1 MPNQNSSSFQSNQ
14 TTSSSPD
21 FNLSLSERAFAAAGA
36 AFLSA
41 VIVNPLDVAKTRL
54 QAQAASVPYDI
65 RISTPHVAL
74 NQTQHLKMANNM
86 EQIKLPGVGV
96 VSADTNTTKN
106 LNNNNNNNSSSF
118 RFLWTGLGAQLSRDV
133 PFSAVRRRILGIV
146 VVGANFAAGC
156 VAGASTCPLDIA
168 NTRRQIEK
176 DTVQALRMTTRQDT
190 GGNMEGWRNEGTFHR
205 SWSSVGI
212 VVSLILLSCQVSS
225 TRLHNTTL
233 EYHNTLPS
241 ISFGNAQ
248 RLELLQL

>member
-65 RISTPHVAL
+65 RISTPHKYKGTLDVFQKVIHEEGFSRL
-74 NQTQHLKMANNM
+74 KFSIGSSHVHLKMANNM

-106 LNNNNNNNSSSF
+106 LNNNNNNSSSF

-133 PFSAVRRRILGIV
+133 PFSAVCWVTLEPECGGGGGHETCGVSV

-190 GGNMEGWRNEGTFHR
+190 GGNMEDGGMKGLFTG
-205 SWSSVGI
+205 VG
-212 VVSLILLSCQVSS
+212 LLLGLWC
-225 TRLHNTTL
+225 
-233 EYHNTLPS
+233 P
-241 ISFGNAQ
+241 
-248 RLELLQL
+248 